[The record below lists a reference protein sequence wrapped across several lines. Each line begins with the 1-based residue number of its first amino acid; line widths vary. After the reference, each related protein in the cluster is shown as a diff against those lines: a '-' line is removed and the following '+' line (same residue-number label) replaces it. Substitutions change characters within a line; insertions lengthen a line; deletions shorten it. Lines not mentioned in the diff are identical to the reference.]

1 MTSFTI
7 TNTQVFGS
15 EINQDR
21 YKFKLRNLLKIMGSI
36 SLSLSIAI
44 LLSVGIISTSVF
56 AQQTSLDLTSPTIT
70 DLYGGDKKGTLYL
83 NIQNNTV
90 NAIAQIN
97 EPPPTEEQVY
107 EGWFEDRGD
116 ASGYSLSVGEFNQNN
131 TLNVN
136 QTMVNPYTY
145 TIFYVTTEPKD
156 DIDHKPADILA
167 ATKLPLPFG
176 Q

>member
-1 MTSFTI
+1 MI
-7 TNTQVFGS
+7 
-15 EINQDR
+15 
-21 YKFKLRNLLKIMGSI
+21 SI

-44 LLSVGIISTSVF
+44 LLSVGIISTTVF

-70 DLYGGDKKGTLYL
+70 ELYGGDKKGTVYL
-83 NIQNNTV
+83 NVQNNTII
-90 NAIAQIN
+90 ATAQIN

-116 ASGYSLSVGEFNQNN
+116 ASGYSLSVGQFNQNN
-131 TLNVN
+131 TLSVN

-145 TIFYVTTEPKD
+145 TIFYVTTEPRD
-156 DIDHKPADILA
+156 DFDLKPADILA
-167 ATKLPLPFG
+167 ATKLPIPFG

>member
-1 MTSFTI
+1 MI
-7 TNTQVFGS
+7 
-15 EINQDR
+15 
-21 YKFKLRNLLKIMGSI
+21 SI

-44 LLSVGIISTSVF
+44 LLSVGIISTTVF

-70 DLYGGDKKGTLYL
+70 ELYGGDKKGTLYL
-83 NIQNNTV
+83 NVQNNTL
-90 NAIAQIN
+90 IATSQIN

-116 ASGYSLSVGEFNQNN
+116 ASGYSLSVGQFNQNN

-145 TIFYVTTEPKD
+145 TIFYVTTEPRD
-156 DIDHKPADILA
+156 DFDLKPANILA
-167 ATKLPLPFG
+167 ATKLPIPFG